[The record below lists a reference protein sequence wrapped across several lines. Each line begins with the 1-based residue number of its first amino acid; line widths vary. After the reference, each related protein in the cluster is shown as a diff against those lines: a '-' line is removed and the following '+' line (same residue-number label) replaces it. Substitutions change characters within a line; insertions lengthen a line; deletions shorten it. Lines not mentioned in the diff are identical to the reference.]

1 MATLTHCVGLLWGVS
16 NSWYLGMMH
25 GSEAE
30 VPHRFEEVYNLG
42 DALVCGMAEGSALGL
57 EMRLQEP

>member
-1 MATLTHCVGLLWGVS
+1 
-16 NSWYLGMMH
+16 MMH

-30 VPHRFEEVYNLG
+30 VPHLFEEVYDLG
-42 DALVCGMAEGSALGL
+42 DALVCGMAEGSTLGL